1 MDINM
6 WRCAGRPRPAL
17 TVGVGQ
23 VELGPGALLKHVVR
37 RHVALEGHQAAAAPA
52 RQQAHTAVENGL
64 HRVSVGG

>member
-1 MDINM
+1 M

-37 RHVALEGHQAAAAPA
+37 RHVALEGHQTAAAPA